1 VVFYAMGY
9 RGDVLPFVAIARA
22 MGEAGHDVPFVVPR
36 EFHPLL
42 RDEPFRCIHSGT
54 DSAPTTLAATPPT
67 SRAGGIASVA

>member
-42 RDEPFRCIHSGT
+42 RDGPFRCIH
-54 DSAPTTLAATPPT
+54 
-67 SRAGGIASVA
+67 

>member
-42 RDEPFRCIHSGT
+42 RDEPFRCIHSGRDFAPKT
-54 DSAPTTLAATPPT
+54 LDSHAPTSP
-67 SRAGGIASVA
+67 AGGIASVA